1 MRDFGTLA
9 ELLPEALL
17 LVDDRAVI
25 RAANRAAAAC
35 FGRTA
40 EELTGATLADFLLDD
55 LERVRD
61 YVRACSRT
69 RELTPGAVTL
79 GNGSAAKEY
88 RVEGALYRRRSANAA
103 PLVLLRLTP
112 KEVATTRFIAL
123 NQQLG
128 ALTQELERRKRYEAT
143 IHEQREQLRVTLSS
157 IGDAVIATD
166 TEAKI
171 TFMNS
176 CAEQMTG
183 WSEADALAQPLA
195 EVFRIVNEYTRAEVE
210 SPVTKVLRDGEMAT
224 LANHT
229 ILLARDGR
237 ELPIDDCGAP
247 MRDAKGRLIGA
258 VLVFRDVAERR
269 ALQRELERRAAQ
281 LEDADRRK
289 NEYLAMLAH
298 ELRNP
303 LAPLRNGVHVLRRLA
318 GSNERTAMMLDIMDR
333 QVTHLSR
340 LVGDLL
346 DISRITRGTI
356 ELRRTSVDLR
366 AAIREAVEIVQ
377 PVMNERQQDFR
388 MHMPAA
394 PMLMQADNARLA
406 QVFSNV
412 LDNAAKYTPERG
424 RIELFCERG
433 ANLAVVTIRDTGI
446 GIAPDLLPYIFDLFT
461 QGDASIDRN
470 YSGLG
475 LGLTLVKRLVELHG
489 GTIAARSAGR
499 GKGSEFVVRLPLD
512 GPGASVKDASAG

>member
-1 MRDFGTLA
+1 MQDFSGLA
-9 ELLPEALL
+9 DLLPEALL
-17 LVDDRAVI
+17 LVDDAIVI
-25 RAANRAAAAC
+25 RAANRAAVSLL
-35 FGRTA
+35 GQA
-40 EELTGATLADFLLDD
+40 EEQLMGHALSDFVLDD
-55 LERVRD
+55 FDRVLA
-61 YVRACSRT
+61 YVRTCSRT
-69 RELTPGAVTL
+69 RALTPGAVTL
-79 GNGSAAKEY
+79 DDGSSAKEY
-88 RVEGALYRRRSANAA
+88 RVEGALYRQRTAESP

-112 KEVATTRFIAL
+112 KSAATTQFVAL

-166 TEAKI
+166 TEANI
-171 TFMNS
+171 TFMNG
-176 CAEQMTG
+176 CAEAMTG

-195 EVFRIVNEYTRAEVE
+195 LVFRIVNEYTRAEVE
-210 SPVTKVLRDGEMAT
+210 SPVTKVLRDGEIAT

-247 MRDAKGRLIGA
+247 IRDAQGRMIGA
-258 VLVFRDVAERR
+258 VLVFRDVAQRR

-303 LAPLRNGVHVLRRLA
+303 LAPLRNGVHVLRRTA
-318 GSNERTAMMLDIMDR
+318 DKDERTAMMLNIMDR

-346 DISRITRGTI
+346 DISRITRGNI
-356 ELRRTSVDLR
+356 ELRRAEVDLCTVISD
-366 AAIREAVEIVQ
+366 AIDIVR
-377 PVMNERQQDFR
+377 PTIDERQHDLHTHLLAGPLFIQGDST
-388 MHMPAA
+388 
-394 PMLMQADNARLA
+394 RLA
-406 QVFSNV
+406 QVFSNL
-412 LDNAAKYTPERG
+412 LDNAAKYTQERG
-424 RIELFCERG
+424 RIDLYCERVQG
-433 ANLAVVTIRDTGI
+433 LAVITLRDNGI
-446 GIAPDLLPYIFDLFT
+446 GIARDLLPYIFDLFT
-461 QGDASIDRN
+461 QGDATIDRR

-489 GTIAARSAGR
+489 GTVTAASGGAGQ
-499 GKGSEFVVRLPLD
+499 GSEFVVRLPLVLH
-512 GPGASVKDASAG
+512 P